1 MSPCSLGVGGFTSEE
16 GGAIVERGGV
26 DIAGTLARRV
36 GEDGAGRLGVVSRRA
51 RPVLEEPLVG
61 GEALL

>member
-1 MSPCSLGVGGFTSEE
+1 MSEE

-26 DIAGTLARRV
+26 DVAGTLARRV
-36 GEDGAGRLGVVSRRA
+36 GEDGVGGLGVVSHRA
-51 RPVLEEPLVG
+51 RPVLGEQLIG